1 MFQSRTFVLEAL
13 FNSDFRLCSGQSTI
27 LNPEE
32 PLKSTMDMSNSL
44 QRQLTTQ
51 PLVSVVMSV
60 FNGERYV
67 RDAIESILNQTY
79 KNWEFIIINDG
90 SKDSTE
96 SIICQYKDERIKY
109 YFHENIG
116 LTRSLNRGIIEARG
130 KYIARLDAD
139 DRSLP
144 ERLEKQVA
152 FLEENQSFL
161 LVGTYSYNVDL
172 STMEI
177 SMHRPPATDEAC
189 RKRLKSGSAVFMHS
203 SVMFRKNVGDK
214 LVMYNEQFVEAQ
226 DYRLWV
232 TLATKG
238 KLATLEE
245 PLCLTLRND
254 GSSITSKRTHLKQFM
269 LSLKLSWIS
278 YRNLD
283 FDIITFL
290 QTLMKNIALL
300 FKVYFLERQTIHIGY
315 SKKSSS
321 NTRCISLPEIDSIWR
336 GEIEYI
342 VDFTKI

>member
-1 MFQSRTFVLEAL
+1 
-13 FNSDFRLCSGQSTI
+13 
-27 LNPEE
+27 
-32 PLKSTMDMSNSL
+32 MDMSNSL

-79 KNWEFIIINDG
+79 QNWEFIIINDG

-96 SIICQYKDERIKY
+96 SIIFQYKDERIKY
-109 YFHENIG
+109 FSHENIG
-116 LTRSLNRGIIEARG
+116 LTRSLNRGIMEARG

-177 SMHRPPATDEAC
+177 SMHRPPVTDEAC

-203 SVMFRKNVGDK
+203 SVMFRKKVGDK
-214 LVMYNEQFVEAQ
+214 LAMYNEQFIEAQ

-232 TLATKG
+232 VLATKG
-238 KLATLEE
+238 KIATLEK

-254 GSSITSKRTHLKQFM
+254 GSSITSGRTHLKKLM
-269 LSLKLSWIS
+269 LSLRLSWIA
-278 YRNLD
+278 YRELGLD
-283 FDIITFL
+283 ITTFL
-290 QTLMKNIALL
+290 LASMKNVAS
-300 FKVYFLERQTIHIGY
+300 FSKAYFLENKTVCKIYPKRNY
-315 SKKSSS
+315 
-321 NTRCISLPEIDSIWR
+321 NNRRYVSLTEIDSIWR
-336 GEIEYI
+336 PNRML
-342 VDFTKI
+342 